1 MAKAYIYI
9 DESGDLG
16 LSRKSSKVLVISALL
31 TTDPGQLDRIIKNA
45 RRYKFSKEL
54 KGANEIKFNKSSR
67 ELREYLITKLNE
79 TIGCQGIHCILEKGK
94 LYSKYLRE
102 NKHKLYNFVSGSLAS
117 AIILDSDSVE
127 VRVDESK
134 GKQIL
139 RDDFNRYFEPKLRM
153 GSNIGKLSISHN
165 YSENFSGIQF
175 ADILS
180 GSIYQKY
187 NNGNSHYADMINL
200 SSFPQTFIELW
211 KSRR

>member
-94 LYSKYLRE
+94 LYSKYLTE

-139 RDDFNRYFEPKLRM
+139 RDDFNRYFEPKLRI

-187 NNGNSHYADMINL
+187 NSGNSHYADMINL

-211 KSRR
+211 K